1 VVWYVAK
8 RRRLVAPDGTLWQ
21 AFRGTCIWLA
31 PCAGPSRAVGH
42 CSLCTCCACST
53 LHAALMLATAQ
64 IHIISCLSIY
74 NVQGDCVAAVQ
85 VNLDF
90 ESEQD
95 MVDKFRI
102 GLALQPI
109 STALFALSPFREGK
123 PTGYQSWRSHVWT
136 DVDNDRCGTLPFVF
150 DNDFGFAKY
159 VDYALD
165 VPMYFVYRN
174 GRYMDATGLSFR
186 DFIDGKLSVCPGARV
201 VPLVGARSA
210 MFRSCSH
217 VHQGFVHC
225 QQLCRVSDIFHTC
238 TLASCSVIGTA
249 MADATPTPCA
259 SAYVF

>member
-1 VVWYVAK
+1 VQAHPGQLDIVLCAPVV
-8 RRRLVAPDGTLWQ
+8 
-21 AFRGTCIWLA
+21 LA
-31 PCAGPSRAVGH
+31 A
-42 CSLCTCCACST
+42 LCTQRSCWQ
-53 LHAALMLATAQ
+53 LRRY
-64 IHIISCLSIY
+64 ISCLSFY

-150 DNDFGFAKY
+150 DDDFGFAKY

-186 DFIDGKLSVCPGARV
+186 DFIDGKLSVCPGARA
-201 VPLVGARSA
+201 VPLLG
-210 MFRSCSH
+210 H
-217 VHQGFVHC
+217 G
-225 QQLCRVSDIFHTC
+225 QQC
-238 TLASCSVIGTA
+238 
-249 MADATPTPCA
+249 
-259 SAYVF
+259 